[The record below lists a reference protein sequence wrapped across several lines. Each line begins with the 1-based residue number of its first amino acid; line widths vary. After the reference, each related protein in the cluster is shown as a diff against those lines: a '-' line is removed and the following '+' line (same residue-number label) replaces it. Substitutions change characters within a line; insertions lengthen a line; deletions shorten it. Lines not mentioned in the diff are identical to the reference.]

1 MRTIVKRHKASGH
14 EETHLIIDF
23 RGVTESDMRML
34 AEFYVQHRVEH
45 EFKSWEYK
53 LPEQITVLA
62 ADYIHKEVFIAKP
75 INLPKK
81 NLDKATSKARQVLET
96 ALAGLT
102 KEEIA
107 ALFNENHS

>member
-1 MRTIVKRHKASGH
+1 MRIIVKRHKATGH
-14 EETHLIIDF
+14 EETNLVIDF
-23 RGVTESDMRML
+23 RGITEQDMRML

-45 EFKSWEYK
+45 ELKCEEHK

-62 ADYIHKEVFIAKP
+62 MDYIHQEVFVAKP
-75 INLPKK
+75 INLPKR
-81 NLDKATSKARQVLET
+81 NAAKATSKAREVLEA
-96 ALAGLT
+96 ALEGLS